1 MSAPAGKVY
10 DLALHLL
17 DRQVLDRDGKM
28 VCKVDDLELELDE
41 TGRPY
46 VTGILAGP
54 GALGVRI
61 GGRLGEWI
69 VRAGERLSTRDDA
82 DYPARV
88 DMGLVV
94 DIGSAVRLAV
104 PRRDVRVAGLE
115 DWVREHF
122 IERIPGA
129 SDAGG

>member
-1 MSAPAGKVY
+1 MSAPAGKAY

-54 GALGVRI
+54 GAVGARI
-61 GGRLGEWI
+61 GGQFGEWI
-69 VRAGERLSTRDDA
+69 VRAGKRLSTRDDA
-82 DYPARV
+82 DYPARI
-88 DMGLVV
+88 DAGLISE
-94 DIGSAVRLAV
+94 IGSAVAIAV
-104 PRRDVRVAGLE
+104 PRREVRVAGLE
-115 DWVREHF
+115 DWVRGHL

-129 SDAGG
+129 SNAGG